1 MNEYPEI
8 ETCVECSAKRLKNI
22 SELFYYAQK
31 AVLHPT
37 APLYSPD
44 MGKLNSNNNN
54 LSNKG
59 VQDDLKPLIVSIPS
73 YKNVS
78 SQITDTQCK
87 EDSREDC
94 W

>member
-1 MNEYPEI
+1 
-8 ETCVECSAKRLKNI
+8 
-22 SELFYYAQK
+22 
-31 AVLHPT
+31 
-37 APLYSPD
+37 

-87 EDSREDC
+87 EDSREDSYYSDNSDIIFQV
-94 W
+94 